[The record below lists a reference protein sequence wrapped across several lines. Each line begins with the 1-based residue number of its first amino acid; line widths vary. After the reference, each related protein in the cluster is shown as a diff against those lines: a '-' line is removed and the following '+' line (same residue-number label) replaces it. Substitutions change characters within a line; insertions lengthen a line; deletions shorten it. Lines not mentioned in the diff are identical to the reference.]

1 MTGKNARKK
10 DNANYGRFLGIQRM
24 LFARLTILYAI
35 GKISFSIKIQ
45 NVEMG
50 PMEKDVNIDVPV
62 SMVSATR

>member
-1 MTGKNARKK
+1 
-10 DNANYGRFLGIQRM
+10 M
-24 LFARLTILYAI
+24 LFARLTILYTI

-50 PMEKDVNIDVPV
+50 PMEKDVNIDVPA